1 MGVDFIVRRIRR
13 TAARLLAAG
22 VVFMGAFF
30 LSDRTEAAG
39 EGVFVVPRVP
49 VQAQAESA
57 TQAKDLA
64 QAAGRRR
71 AIDILLRRLTPEED
85 WSYLPRL
92 AAQDAASSEGA
103 GGLQTSAGE
112 KSSIILTAAEI
123 VALEAGFEVYD
134 ERSSSTT
141 YRAFITYRFKP
152 DEVRS
157 LLKSARIPYSE
168 AQTRRALVLP
178 VLQTDTGLYLWES
191 NNPWM
196 AAWKSRPYTHELTP
210 MTAPLGDLEDTSKIT
225 ARAALDLDSAAL
237 GDIAAHYNVSQV
249 IVAHAR
255 LKQRDGNDQLTVT
268 LLNGHRETGKADAA
282 TLETLGEDALEYDPA
297 GSLAYGVADDE
308 DFAAK
313 IGETLAVITLN
324 EPSGR
329 FPALAEK
336 AIDNVV
342 AKYASGWKRRTLID
356 HATETLLPATAFFN
370 NLDDWSRIRS
380 ALIATPLIGSVQIS
394 ALSRRGAEMN
404 VRLFGEPSRVQVAL
418 ENQGVVFWTETGERW
433 FIATPAVATQFRG
446 RRFLRGD
453 RRGVF
458 GEQIGA
464 EDRIAPIPASATS
477 PIPATDDKIRP

>member
-1 MGVDFIVRRIRR
+1 MVAEFSYWRLRR
-13 TAARLLAAG
+13 LASLACAG
-22 VVFMGAFF
+22 AVAMTGLMF
-30 LSDRTEAAG
+30 LSSRAEAAG
-39 EGVFVVPRVP
+39 EGVFIVPRVP
-49 VQAQAESA
+49 VQAQADSA
-57 TQAKDLA
+57 TQAKDIA

-92 AAQDAASSEGA
+92 ASQDNASTPATDGGEGKSAILLSAAQIES
-103 GGLQTSAGE
+103 
-112 KSSIILTAAEI
+112 
-123 VALEAGFEVYD
+123 LEAGFEVYD

-152 DEVRS
+152 DAVRN

-178 VLQTDTGLYLWES
+178 VLQTETGLYLWES

-210 MTAPLGDLEDTSKIT
+210 LTAPLGDLEDTSKIT
-225 ARAALDLDSAAL
+225 ARAALDLDAEAL
-237 GDIAAHYNVSQV
+237 SEIATHYNVSQV

-255 LKQRDGNDQLTVT
+255 LRQRDGMDQLTVT
-268 LLNGHRETGKADAA
+268 LVNGHRETGKADAA
-282 TLETLGEDALEYDPA
+282 VIESLGEDVLEYDPE

-308 DFAAK
+308 DFATK
-313 IGETLAVITLN
+313 IGESLAVVTLS

-336 AIDNVV
+336 AIDGVV

-356 HATETLLPATAFFN
+356 HATETLVPATAFFH
-370 NLDDWSRIRS
+370 NLEDWSRIRS

-404 VRLFGEPSRVQVAL
+404 VRLFGNPTRVQVAL

-433 FIATPAVATQFRG
+433 FMATPGVATQYRG
-446 RRFLRGD
+446 RRFLRGE
-453 RRGVF
+453 RRSAF
-458 GEQIGA
+458 GEQVGESGTLTPVPA
-464 EDRIAPIPASATS
+464 LSPAYNPPEDE
-477 PIPATDDKIRP
+477 KILR

>member
-1 MGVDFIVRRIRR
+1 
-13 TAARLLAAG
+13 
-22 VVFMGAFF
+22 MGAEFGYWRF
-30 LSDRTEAAG
+30 RRLASLACAGAVALIGAMALSSRSEAAS
-39 EGVFVVPRVP
+39 EGVFIVPRVP
-49 VQAQAESA
+49 VQAQADSA
-57 TQAKDLA
+57 TQAKDVA

-92 AAQDAASSEGA
+92 ASQENAAVTGGGDGKSAIVLSS
-103 GGLQTSAGE
+103 
-112 KSSIILTAAEI
+112 AEI
-123 VALEAGFEVYD
+123 EALEAGFEVYD

-152 DEVRS
+152 DAVRG

-178 VLQTDTGLYLWES
+178 VLQTETGLYLWEA

-196 AAWKSRPYTHELTP
+196 AAWKARPYTHELTP
-210 MTAPLGDLEDTSKIT
+210 LTAPLGDLEDTSKIT
-225 ARAALDLDSAAL
+225 ARAALGLDAEAL
-237 GDIAAHYNVSQV
+237 REIATHYNVSQV

-255 LKQRDGNDQLTVT
+255 LRQRDGMDQLTVT
-268 LLNGHRETGKADAA
+268 LLNGHRESGKADAA
-282 TLETLGEDALEYDPA
+282 VIESLGEDVLEYDPE

-313 IGETLAVITLN
+313 IGESLAVFTLT

-336 AIDNVV
+336 AIDGVV

-356 HATETLLPATAFFN
+356 HATETLVPATAFFN
-370 NLDDWSRIRS
+370 NLEDWSRIRS

-404 VRLFGEPSRVQVAL
+404 VRLFGNPTRVQVAL

-433 FIATPAVATQFRG
+433 FMATPAVATQYRG
-446 RRFLRGD
+446 RRFLRGE

-458 GEQIGA
+458 GEQVGDNGTLRPVPA
-464 EDRIAPIPASATS
+464 LSPSYNSPEDE
-477 PIPATDDKIRP
+477 KILR